1 MLDTLRG
8 VLLSKIAVGTRMKR
22 AQGARDPYLPVDH
35 EEAMIQSL
43 AEFFR
48 EGGPAM
54 LFNVG
59 TSVLAVAIIVERI
72 IVLAFR
78 LNLNAA
84 PFMEQVQKLVM
95 SGNVDRAV
103 KLCGAAPDA
112 ALSRVMRAGLTRAN
126 KGDQEVS
133 RALEEAVLE
142 VTPAISRRISA
153 LWSLANVA
161 TLIGL
166 IGTITGLIG
175 TFRSL
180 GAASPEMKQLM
191 LSKGIAEAMNNTAF
205 GLTIAVV
212 CIVAHLLLTSKAKAM
227 VEDVEY
233 NALRLENMLSRRSD
247 SAVESAS

>member
-1 MLDTLRG
+1 
-8 VLLSKIAVGTRMKR
+8 
-22 AQGARDPYLPVDH
+22 
-35 EEAMIQSL
+35 MIQL

-54 LFNVG
+54 AVNLV
-59 TSVLAVAIIVERI
+59 TSVVAVAIIVERI
-72 IVLAFR
+72 VVLAFR
-78 LNLNAA
+78 LNVNAA
-84 PFMEQVQKLVM
+84 PFMEQIQKLVL

-112 ALSRVMRAGLTRAN
+112 ALSRVVRAGLTRAN
-126 KGDQEVS
+126 KGEQEIA

-142 VTPAISRRISA
+142 VTPSISRRISA

-161 TLIGL
+161 TLVGL

-180 GAASPEMKQLM
+180 SAASPEMKQVM
-191 LSKGIAEAMNNTAF
+191 LSRGIAEAMNNTAF
-205 GLTIAVV
+205 GLTIAVT

-227 VEDVEY
+227 IEEVEY
-233 NALRLENMLSRRSD
+233 NALRLENMLNRRAD
-247 SAVESAS
+247 AVAESAG

>member
-1 MLDTLRG
+1 
-8 VLLSKIAVGTRMKR
+8 
-22 AQGARDPYLPVDH
+22 
-35 EEAMIQSL
+35 MIQSL
-43 AEFFR
+43 AEFFK
-48 EGGPAM
+48 EGGPFM
-54 LFNVG
+54 VVNLV
-59 TSVLAVAIIVERI
+59 TSVVAVAIIVERI

-84 PFMEQVQKLVM
+84 PFMEQVQKLVL
-95 SGNVDRAV
+95 SGSVDRAM

-112 ALSRVMRAGLTRAN
+112 ALSRVVRAGLSRAG
-126 KGDQEVS
+126 KGEQEVA

-161 TLIGL
+161 TLVGL

-180 GAASPEMKQLM
+180 GAASPEMKQVM

-205 GLTIAVV
+205 GLTIAVT
-212 CIVAHLLLTSKAKAM
+212 CIVAHLLLTSKSKAM
-227 VEDVEY
+227 VEEVEY
-233 NALRLENMLSRRSD
+233 NALRLENILTRRAD
-247 SAVESAS
+247 GPAESAG